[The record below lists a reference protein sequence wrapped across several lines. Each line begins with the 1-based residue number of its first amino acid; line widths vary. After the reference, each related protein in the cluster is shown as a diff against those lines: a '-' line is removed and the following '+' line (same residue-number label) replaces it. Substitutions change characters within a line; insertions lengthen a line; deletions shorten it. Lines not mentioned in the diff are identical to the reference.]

1 MKGSVRTV
9 FTASAPSPGGH
20 YTQAVIH
27 EEIVY
32 VSGILPVEPFS
43 GRKIQGT
50 MAEQTGRVLDN
61 LNAILNASGS
71 SPDRVLKVT
80 VYLTDVSEWG
90 EMNAVYAAFF
100 GSHMPART
108 VVPVKEL
115 HYGFRIELDAIA
127 AQ

>member
-20 YTQAVIH
+20 YVQAVIH
-27 EEIVY
+27 EGIVY
-32 VSGILPVEPFS
+32 VSGILPVEPSS

-50 MAEQTGRVLDN
+50 IAEQTGRVLDN
-61 LNAILNASGS
+61 LRAILDASGS

-80 VYLTDVSEWG
+80 VYLTDISEWG

-108 VVPVKEL
+108 VVPAKEL